1 MTAPGGKPNPMQNTS
16 KSMLNVNLRWFLLA
30 MILANIAGQM
40 AYSMLS
46 LYLVDLGASVGQV
59 GLVFTV
65 ASLVPMLLQ
74 IAGGWISDTI
84 GRLRA
89 IAIGSSIA
97 VFGYLLFFIS
107 PSWEWV
113 MLGLCVEYV
122 SNSFVGPSFGAYIA
136 EQSDETERGRVFGA
150 TRGIYMVVTVIGPAM
165 AGLLAQYFDFR
176 PMLVVAFGFYALATV
191 VR

>member
-1 MTAPGGKPNPMQNTS
+1 MSTRPKII
-16 KSMLNVNLRWFLLA
+16 LNINLRWFLLA

-46 LYLVDLGASVGQV
+46 LYLIHLGASVAQV

-65 ASLVPMLLQ
+65 ASLVPMALQ
-74 IAGGWISDTI
+74 LFGGWLSDII

-97 VFGYLLFFIS
+97 VVGYLLFFIS

-113 MLGLCVEYV
+113 MLGLVFEYI
-122 SNSFVGPSFGAYIA
+122 SGAFVGPSFAA
-136 EQSDETERGRVFGA
+136 
-150 TRGIYMVVTVIGPAM
+150 
-165 AGLLAQYFDFR
+165 
-176 PMLVVAFGFYALATV
+176 
-191 VR
+191 